1 MALFRDVNGDY
12 LIDGSWIG
20 ERTVIPNKSPEP
32 KLLGGLHTNIR
43 IKNWS
48 LRAQSSFAFGHWI
61 YNTTLYEQL
70 SVFED
75 PGSFFSS
82 ALYKFDES
90 KFWQKPGDV
99 APYPMMFIS
108 YSDGGSSRLFRKSS
122 MFLERGD
129 YWSLDN
135 VTLSYNLPT
144 KLISKIGFNRINV
157 YATSN
162 NVLMW
167 KISQVFDPRTVSK
180 TGSYNGNGYPIS
192 RNFVFGLQFQ
202 L

>member
-1 MALFRDVNGDY
+1 
-12 LIDGSWIG
+12 
-20 ERTVIPNKSPEP
+20 
-32 KLLGGLHTNIR
+32 
-43 IKNWS
+43 
-48 LRAQSSFAFGHWI
+48 
-61 YNTTLYEQL
+61 
-70 SVFED
+70 
-75 PGSFFSS
+75 
-82 ALYKFDES
+82 
-90 KFWQKPGDV
+90 
-99 APYPMMFIS
+99 
-108 YSDGGSSRLFRKSS
+108 

-135 VTLSYNLPT
+135 VTISYNLPT
-144 KLISKIGFNRINV
+144 KFISKIGFNRINV

-180 TGSYNGNGYPIS
+180 TGFYNGGGYPIS